1 MSIKLLCLG
10 RTKQDFVKKGMQEY
24 QKRLNAFCN
33 LKVKVLSDE
42 KLTAKKSMEEVKK
55 QEAVTLF
62 KEISSDDYVIALDE
76 NGQQLSSLKF
86 AKFLQKKLNY
96 GNLVFIIGG
105 VYGLSTDILKRANL
119 VLAFSKFTFTHQM
132 IRLLFMEQIYRAF
145 TIINNKKYHY

>member
-1 MSIKLLCLG
+1 
-10 RTKQDFVKKGMQEY
+10 
-24 QKRLNAFCN
+24 
-33 LKVKVLSDE
+33 
-42 KLTAKKSMEEVKK
+42 
-55 QEAVTLF
+55 
-62 KEISSDDYVIALDE
+62 VIALDE